1 MRTGKGR
8 GETLPIRI
16 VVGLK
21 VGLFSY
27 RASSS
32 LMEMIFTDAFLNPF
46 AVASTMISPA
56 SFVEEIIAVIMP
68 ENVRMRGS
76 WNDSN
81 EAGLPLAPAR

>member
-1 MRTGKGR
+1 M
-8 GETLPIRI
+8 PIRI
-16 VVGLK
+16 VVGHK

-27 RASSS
+27 RASYS
-32 LMEMIFTDAFLNPF
+32 LMEMIFTDAFFNPF

-68 ENVRMRGS
+68 ENVRMRGY